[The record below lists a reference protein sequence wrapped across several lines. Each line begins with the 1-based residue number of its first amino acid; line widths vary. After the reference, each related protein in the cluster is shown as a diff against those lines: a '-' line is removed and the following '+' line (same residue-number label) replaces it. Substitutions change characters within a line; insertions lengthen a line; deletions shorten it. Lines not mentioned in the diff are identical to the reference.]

1 MDHSASPQATEA
13 DSVALETWLVE
24 RYWPGVDLPRLR
36 EVLPRLDEAAKALT
50 AEGSPVEHLGS
61 ILMPVDQVVFSLV
74 VAADEALVRRLN
86 ERADLPADRIAAAI
100 PLLPL
105 LSTTVGGR

>member
-1 MDHSASPQATEA
+1 MDPSASSQATEA
-13 DSVALETWLVE
+13 VALETWLVE
-24 RYWPGVDLPRLR
+24 RYWPGIDLGRLR
-36 EVLPRLDEAAKALT
+36 EVLPRLDEAAEALT

>member
-1 MDHSASPQATEA
+1 MNTSASPQSI
-13 DSVALETWLVE
+13 DPVALEIWLVE
-24 RYWPGVDLPRLR
+24 RYWPGIDLPRLR
-36 EVLPRLDEAAKALT
+36 EVLPRLDEAAEALT

-105 LSTTVGGR
+105 LTATAGGR